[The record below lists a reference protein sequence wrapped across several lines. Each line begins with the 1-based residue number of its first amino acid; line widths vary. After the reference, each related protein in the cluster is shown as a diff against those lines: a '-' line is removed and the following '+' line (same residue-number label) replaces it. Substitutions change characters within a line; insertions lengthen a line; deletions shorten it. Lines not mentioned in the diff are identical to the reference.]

1 MNFND
6 YYRQKMADPTFREA
20 TDHLQMQLDMGS
32 AILSAR
38 IARGWSQRELAERVG
53 TRQAN
58 ISRIECGVANPTL
71 DLISRILR
79 VLEISVTFA
88 GPTPPPTEE
97 PEGYAL
103 PLELRE
109 HAVHE
114 KRRKVK

>member
-1 MNFND
+1 MNFDD
-6 YYRQKMADPTFREA
+6 YYHQKMADPAFREA
-20 TDHLQMQLDMGS
+20 TDRLQMQLDLGW
-32 AILSAR
+32 AILMAR
-38 IARGWSQRELAERVG
+38 LAKDWSQRELAERVG

-79 VLEISVTFA
+79 VLEISVTFT
-88 GPTPPPTEE
+88 GPTPQPAE

-103 PLELRE
+103 SLERRE
-109 HAVHE
+109 HAVRE